1 MNDWREAQQGGFVTL
16 SDEAMPAASSSTQ
29 IFANAPALTRRII
42 LTIRAQALTIR
53 FSGSAA
59 TAGANGHTFAIGTHV
74 LYLNQETAK
83 LVRAIQ
89 EAATATGYI
98 TYQGVRSA

>member
-1 MNDWREAQQGGFVTL
+1 MNEWVEAQQGGFVTL
-16 SDEAMPAASSSTQ
+16 SDEAIPTISSSTQ
-29 IFANAPALTRRII
+29 IFANAHALTRRII
-42 LTIRAQALTIR
+42 ITIRAQAVTMR

-59 TAGANGHTFAIGTHV
+59 TAGANGHTFAVGTHV
-74 LYLNQETAK
+74 LYLNQESAK

-89 EAATATGYI
+89 ESATATGYI